1 MERIDAM
8 KDGLT
13 MEDLKGK
20 QSVRTTFKLPQQ
32 LIDLLTVIAKQLGI
46 KQKSLFDQL
55 VQDASVL
62 EQVAREAKQ
71 YSLKEGGR
79 RQKTFVMS
87 RSSLALLN
95 SVAEQKKIS
104 RDLLVE
110 ISIKRLLPIF
120 EIEIEKHMKRK
131 TLLQDMKNYLHQGKV
146 LLEKTGDL
154 LGKDDVLYDMIENQ
168 VNLAKRNL
176 SAVTQVVKKG
186 MPMEEW

>member
-1 MERIDAM
+1 MERNEAM
-8 KDGLT
+8 DSGLT

-55 VQDASVL
+55 VQDVSIL
-62 EQVAREAKQ
+62 EQVAREAKK
-71 YSLKEGGR
+71 YSLKDSER

-95 SVAEQKKIS
+95 SVAEQKNIS
-104 RDLLVE
+104 RNLLVE
-110 ISIKRLLPIF
+110 ISIKRLLPII

-131 TLLQDMKNYLHQGKV
+131 TLLKDMKNYLHQGKV

-154 LGKDDVLYDMIENQ
+154 LGEDDVLYDMIENQ
-168 VNLAKRNL
+168 VTLAERNL

-186 MPMEEW
+186 MPMEAW

>member
-1 MERIDAM
+1 MNA
-8 KDGLT
+8 GLT

-55 VQDASVL
+55 VQDASIL
-62 EQVAREAKQ
+62 EQVALEAKQ
-71 YSLKEGGR
+71 YSLKDGER

-95 SVAEQKKIS
+95 RVAEQKKIS

-110 ISIKRLLPIF
+110 ISIRRLLPII

-131 TLLQDMKNYLHQGKV
+131 TLLKDMKNYLHQGKV

-154 LGKDDVLYDMIENQ
+154 LGEDDVLYDMIENQ
-168 VNLAKRNL
+168 VNLSKRNL
-176 SAVTQVVKKG
+176 SAVTQVVKRG